1 MVDRVLP
8 ARLEALVSLV
18 PPAGVVADIGTGDA
32 LVPIALIRRGKAR
45 RVIACDKSAAALDV
59 CRRKL
64 EQYELSADERRSIE
78 LREGDGLSP
87 LKSGEAEVAIIA
99 GMGGLTITGILSRGP
114 LDAAKTYVLGPMSH
128 QKELRLFLQASGFT
142 LIDEAMVR
150 QGSKFYEFEVV
161 APPASDGVVAQPIA
175 GQTQDRF
182 PLMLEGEIG
191 ALLWERRDPVL
202 KEDLLHREEKLR
214 ALEERLGG
222 TSRAA
227 EIGKLRKELLKLL
240 SKWDARWAD
249 HGSTGG

>member
-18 PPAGVVADIGTGDA
+18 PPAGIVADIGTGDA
-32 LVPIALIRRGKAR
+32 LVPVALIRRGKAR

-87 LKSGEAEVAIIA
+87 LKSGETQVAIIA
-99 GMGGLTITGILSRGP
+99 GMGGLTITSILARGP
-114 LDAAKTYVLGPMSH
+114 LDVADTYVLGPMSH
-128 QKELRLFLQASGFT
+128 QKDLRLFLQAGGFT
-142 LIDEAMVR
+142 LVDEAMIR

-161 APPASDGVVAQPIA
+161 VPPASDGAVAQPAA
-175 GQTQDRF
+175 GQMRARF

-191 ALLWERRDPVL
+191 ALLWKRRDPVL
-202 KEDLLHREEKLR
+202 KEYLVHREGKLR
-214 ALEERLGG
+214 ALEERLER

-227 EIGKLRKELLKLL
+227 EIGRIRKELLKLL
-240 SKWDARWAD
+240 SKWDARWNGQ
-249 HGSTGG
+249 GSTGG